1 MDAPNSKSR
10 VPLIREYYRRA
21 PFDGFNLWK
30 FSRKHFRIELFN
42 HKFLKLNGRRARL
55 GIKDLRLLSSKY
67 VPIHLYMSVLDYL
80 FPERV
85 SSKKN
90 TNSYPIGGEFVVDV
104 DSYLYYRNH
113 HHAFNNYSVCL
124 GCLEIIRR
132 LTIQVCDE
140 ISRYYSKFGIVF
152 SGRSGFHA
160 HVFDFNVKDWT
171 RFDVRNP
178 LRSHASARFKFLKL
192 ISASTYVFDRHHFIV
207 SVDPLRIISVPMSIN
222 GETGLICTFIGDR
235 KDFENRSIDSIF
247 EGSRPERY
255 VFNVAPIPAGR

>member
-1 MDAPNSKSR
+1 MDIPVLRSR
-10 VPLIREYYRRA
+10 VHLLREYYSRA
-21 PFDGFNLWK
+21 PLDDFNLWK

-55 GIKDLRLLSSKY
+55 GIKDLRFLSSKY
-67 VPIHLYMSVLDYL
+67 VPLHLYMSVLDYL

-90 TNSYPIGGEFVVDV
+90 TNAYPIGGEFVVDV
-104 DSYLYYRNH
+104 DSYLYHMRH
-113 HHAFNNYSVCL
+113 QHAFNNYSVCL
-124 GCLEIIRR
+124 GCLEISRR

-152 SGRSGFHA
+152 SGRRGFHL
-160 HVFDFNVKDWT
+160 HVFDFDVNDWS
-171 RFDVRNP
+171 RFDSRNP
-178 LRSHASARFKFLKL
+178 LRSHASARFKFLK
-192 ISASTYVFDRHHFIV
+192 IIAPTTYCFDRHHFIV

-235 KDFENRSIDSIF
+235 KDLERRSINSIF
-247 EGSRPERY
+247 EEARPERY
-255 VFNVAPIPAGR
+255 VFSVVPIPAGR

>member
-1 MDAPNSKSR
+1 MDIPILETR
-10 VPLIREYYRRA
+10 LHLIREYYSRA
-21 PFDGFNLWK
+21 PFHDFNLWK

-55 GIKDLRLLSSKY
+55 GIKDLRFLSSKY
-67 VPIHLYMSVLDYL
+67 VPLHLYMSVLDYL

-85 SSKKN
+85 SSKKDTN
-90 TNSYPIGGEFVVDV
+90 TYPMGGEFVVDV
-104 DSYLYYRNH
+104 DSYLYYKSH
-113 HHAFNNYSVCL
+113 QHVFNNYSVCL
-124 GCLEIIRR
+124 GCLEISKR

-152 SGRSGFHA
+152 SGRRGFHV
-160 HVFDFNVKDWT
+160 HVFDFDVKDWS
-171 RFDVRNP
+171 RFNPRNP

-192 ISASTYVFDRHHFIV
+192 IAPSTYVFDRHHFIV

-222 GETGLICTFIGDR
+222 GETNLICTFIGDR
-235 KDFENRSIDSIF
+235 KDLERRSIDSIF
-247 EGSRPERY
+247 EEARPERY